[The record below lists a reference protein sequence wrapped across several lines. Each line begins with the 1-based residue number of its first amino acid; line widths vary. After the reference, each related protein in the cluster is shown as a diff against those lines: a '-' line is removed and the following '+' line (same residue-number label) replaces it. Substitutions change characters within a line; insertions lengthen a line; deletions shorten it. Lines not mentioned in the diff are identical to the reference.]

1 MRALLLLSLVGIA
14 LYALLVLTFNVVPNG
29 RVEDTFAG
37 KTQPNHPIDR
47 ELRSWGA
54 NLPALVNSQQ
64 PQPQQNVAHA
74 PTERMSDADQPAA
87 SPGNLVP
94 SELDSSKQDH
104 VEWTK
109 VMLAARAHGEASV
122 SSPTIRFYSPG
133 TQLQVVSR
141 QNGWLQL
148 LDPVT
153 QERGWVFEKYLVLID
168 GPSPTQT
175 ALESTTEPSPAK
187 WLHRN
192 HESRAAHLNSRFE
205 QILRSQSQTGGLVDG
220 LDAVTGGVISGCL
233 GSSEAAKSDR
243 RRGRLARRGNR
254 CPNGSGFHQRPAID
268 ASRAPARNE

>member
-1 MRALLLLSLVGIA
+1 MRALLLLCLVGVAI
-14 LYALLVLTFNVVPNG
+14 YALLVLTSNVVPNG
-29 RVEDTFAG
+29 RVEDAFAG

-47 ELRSWGA
+47 ELRSWAA

-87 SPGNLVP
+87 SPGNLTA

-122 SSPTIRFYSPG
+122 SSPTTRFYRPG

-153 QERGWVFEKYLVLID
+153 QERGWVFEKYLVSID

-175 ALESTTEPSPAK
+175 ALESTTEPLPADVASPK
-187 WLHRN
+187 SQKP
-192 HESRAAHLNSRFE
+192 SR
-205 QILRSQSQTGGLVDG
+205 
-220 LDAVTGGVISGCL
+220 
-233 GSSEAAKSDR
+233 SSKLTVRAGDLKVAKSDR
-243 RRGRLARRGNR
+243 RPGRWARRGDRRRNLGLFGFFR
-254 CPNGSGFHQRPAID
+254 GREVGPAAWSIGS
-268 ASRAPARNE
+268 AR

>member
-1 MRALLLLSLVGIA
+1 MRALLLLSLVGVA
-14 LYALLVLTFNVVPNG
+14 LYALLVLTSNVVPNG
-29 RVEDTFAG
+29 KVEDTFAG

-64 PQPQQNVAHA
+64 PATSAKCRPC
-74 PTERMSDADQPAA
+74 ADGNRQFGRQMTNLLPLLATSAA
-87 SPGNLVP
+87 
-94 SELDSSKQDH
+94 SELDGSKQDH

-122 SSPTIRFYSPG
+122 SSPTIRFYRPG

-153 QERGWVFEKYLVLID
+153 QERGWVFEKYLVSID

-187 WLHRN
+187 VASPK
-192 HESRAAHLNSRFE
+192 SRKPSR
-205 QILRSQSQTGGLVDG
+205 
-220 LDAVTGGVISGCL
+220 
-233 GSSEAAKSDR
+233 SSKLTVRAGDVEVAKSDR
-243 RRGRLARRGNR
+243 RRGRWARRDDRRRNLGLFGFFR
-254 CPNGSGFHQRPAID
+254 GREVGPAAWSIGS
-268 ASRAPARNE
+268 AR

>member
-74 PTERMSDADQPAA
+74 PTGMVDADQPAA

-122 SSPTIRFYSPG
+122 SSPTIRFYRPG

-141 QNGWLQL
+141 ENGWLQL
-148 LDPVT
+148 MDPVT
-153 QERGWVFEKYLVLID
+153 QERGWVFEKYLVSID

-187 WLHRN
+187 VASPK
-192 HESRAAHLNSRFE
+192 SRKPSR
-205 QILRSQSQTGGLVDG
+205 
-220 LDAVTGGVISGCL
+220 
-233 GSSEAAKSDR
+233 SSKLTVLEVAKSDR
-243 RRGRLARRGNR
+243 RPGRWARRGDRRRNLGLFGFFR
-254 CPNGSGFHQRPAID
+254 GREVGPAAWSIGS
-268 ASRAPARNE
+268 AR